1 MSLFYG
7 DLVDTCLMTS
17 SFESGVEEFGH
28 DLVGGCCID
37 KSSGHYEHI
46 GVIVLAG
53 KPGDF
58 GDPAECGAYS
68 LVFVEGH
75 ADSFSTSADG
85 DARIAFAC
93 FYGFGQRVS
102 EVGIV
107 AAGG

>member
-53 KPGDF
+53 KP
-58 GDPAECGAYS
+58 
-68 LVFVEGH
+68 
-75 ADSFSTSADG
+75 
-85 DARIAFAC
+85 RIPWC
-93 FYGFGQRVS
+93 LLRVMLIPS
-102 EVGIV
+102 PLPQMAMPG
-107 AAGG
+107 